1 MSSTMTSAAV
11 AKLID
16 HTLLRPDATPEEV
29 AHLCTEASQFGVIAV
44 CVSPNMLPLTGV
56 VPAGVLV
63 ATVIGFPSGA
73 HRAEVKADEAAR
85 AAAAGADEV
94 DMVINLGWAKS
105 GQWRAVEA
113 EIALVR
119 AAAPLATLKVI
130 IESGVLTDDEV
141 VAACG
146 AAEGAG
152 ANFVKTS
159 TGFHPSGGATEHAV
173 RLMKRTVGD
182 RLGIKASGGIRTAE
196 HARLFIE
203 AGATRLGTSATATIL
218 AGFPS
223 G

>member
-1 MSSTMTSAAV
+1 MTRTLTATAV

-16 HTLLRPDATPEEV
+16 HTLLRPEATSDEV
-29 AHLCTEASQFGVIAV
+29 AQLCTEAVQFGAIAV

-56 VPAGVLV
+56 IPNGVLV

-105 GQWRAVEA
+105 GAWRAVEA

-119 AAAPLATLKVI
+119 AAAPLTTLKVI
-130 IESGVLTDDEV
+130 IESGVLTDDEI

-159 TGFHPSGGATEHAV
+159 TGFHLSGGATEHAV
-173 RLMKRTVGD
+173 GLMKRAVGE